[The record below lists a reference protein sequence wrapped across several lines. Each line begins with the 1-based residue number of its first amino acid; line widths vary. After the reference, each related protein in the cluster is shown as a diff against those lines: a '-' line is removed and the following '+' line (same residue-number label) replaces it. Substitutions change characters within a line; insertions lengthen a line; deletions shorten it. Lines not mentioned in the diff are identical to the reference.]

1 MLLQPQVLFRT
12 SLARLLAKERY
23 FELVAECANA
33 AEALESLADT
43 RPDVVLFD
51 FGIWPNLISTARD
64 ADYHGKFLAIAEKI
78 DAAACVRA
86 LSQGVS
92 GVVLGS
98 DSPARLVQA
107 IHMVA
112 SGAAWV
118 DQGVI
123 QFLADRYPHH
133 GDLCLDSLAEREQ
146 AVVRGILSGLTN
158 RKIADQIGTSESTVK
173 ATLQQLFDKTGV
185 RTRSQLVRIMLAEET
200 VQSN

>member
-1 MLLQPQVLFRT
+1 MPRK
-12 SLARLLAKERY
+12 RWK
-23 FELVAECANA
+23 
-33 AEALESLADT
+33 SLADT

-51 FGIWPNLISTARD
+51 FGIWPDLVTTARD
-64 ADYHGKFLAIAEKI
+64 AGYQGKFLAIAEEI
-78 DAAACVRA
+78 DPAGCVRA

-98 DSPARLVQA
+98 DSPTRLVQA
-107 IHMVA
+107 IHVVA

-133 GDLCLDSLAEREQ
+133 EDLRLDSLAEREQ
-146 AVVRGILSGLTN
+146 AVIRGILSGLTN
-158 RKIADQIGTSESTVK
+158 RKIADRIGTSESTVK

-185 RTRSQLVRIMLAEET
+185 RTRSQLVRIMLADET
-200 VQSN
+200 VQSH